1 MKTKISFLI
10 LLFSVSTFYSAFAQL
25 TILSGPDQLTYYRF
39 VEDIN
44 NVLGND
50 SVKPFI
56 NKSTNGAGYNFEQ
69 LVDKNSPYKIALI
82 QEDVLYY
89 MSALDH
95 RDNTNKTKDL
105 KVVVP
110 LAQEQIQVITRKNA
124 GLNNLQD
131 LKEKMVA
138 IGTTDQGTY
147 MTANYIKIRSEVYW
161 RSRNIHI
168 DDVLNEL
175 YMDRIDAFFIV
186 GSAPISKLNIDP
198 RAMVKGIDLM
208 ELDNFN
214 GWADYYENDTIYKGT
229 YKWLEKDVP
238 TYSVQTVMVVNT
250 SKLTD
255 KDKAELNAFIENLN
269 ANLDKLKEVGHQQW
283 KEVDL
288 NDWSPEDWPL
298 YK

>member
-1 MKTKISFLI
+1 MKTKISILI
-10 LLFSVSTFYSAFAQL
+10 ILFSLSVSYSTFAQL
-25 TILSGPDQLTYYRF
+25 TVLSGPDQLSYYRF
-39 VEDIN
+39 VEDMN
-44 NVLGND
+44 DVLGND
-50 SVKPFI
+50 TLKPLI
-56 NKSTNGAGYNFEQ
+56 NKSTNGAGYNFDQ
-69 LVDKNSPYKIALI
+69 LVDPKSPYKLALI

-95 RDNTNKTKDL
+95 RDNTKKTKDL
-105 KVVVP
+105 KVVFP
-110 LAQEQIQVITRKNA
+110 LASEQIQVVTRKNT
-124 GLNNLQD
+124 GINKLQD

-147 MTANYIKIRSEVYW
+147 MTANYIKIRSKVYW

-168 DDVLNEL
+168 DDALNEL

-186 GSAPISKLNIDP
+186 GTAPISILNIDP
-198 RAMVKGIDLM
+198 RAMVKGLDLM

-255 KDKAELNAFIENLN
+255 EDKTELNAFMSGLR
-269 ANLDKLKEVGHQQW
+269 ANIDKLKETGHPKW
-283 KEVDL
+283 KDVDL
-288 NDWSPEDWPL
+288 NNWNPDDWPL